1 MTIKLVRRFF
11 INCGDK
17 ALILKYRVFEHL
29 RFIDETT
36 MAIFDAFKTPKKIRW
51 KETVYYMDM
60 CGREAFGIISLI
72 CFLMGLILGFQSA
85 TQMQKVG
92 ADIFVADLV
101 GFAILRELG
110 PIMVAL
116 ICTGRAGSS
125 FAAEIGTM
133 KVNEEI
139 DALTTL
145 GFNPI
150 RFLVLPKIIALAVMM
165 PLLTVIGDFFGIFG
179 GFVVAKFKL
188 GLNMTQY
195 FDRTTDVLVFG
206 DLAEGLIKSFFFA
219 LLIAGVGCLRG
230 LQSTADAQGV
240 GRAATSAVVS
250 GILLTILAD
259 TILTIIFTNLRMNG
273 II

>member
-1 MTIKLVRRFF
+1 MLNPIVRFF
-11 INCGDK
+11 INCGDSVTIVW
-17 ALILKYRVFEHL
+17 LRSLQLLWFIGDTSSTIFES
-29 RFIDETT
+29 I
-36 MAIFDAFKTPKKIRW
+36 KKPKKIRW

-101 GFAILRELG
+101 GFSILRELG

-139 DALTTL
+139 DAMTTL
-145 GFNPI
+145 GFNPT
-150 RFLVLPKIIALAVMM
+150 RFLVIPKMLALSLVM
-165 PLLTVIGDFFGIFG
+165 PLLTIIGDFFGILG
-179 GFVVAKFKL
+179 GFAVAKLQL
-188 GLNMTQY
+188 GLGTYQY
-195 FDRTTDVLVFG
+195 FDRTTEVLSVSDLGEGVVKSVVF
-206 DLAEGLIKSFFFA
+206 AILISG
-219 LLIAGVGCLRG
+219 IGCLRG

-250 GILLTILAD
+250 GIFLVILSD
-259 TILTIIFTNLRMNG
+259 TILTMIFTGMRM
-273 II
+273 